1 MTQLS
6 RVWPWSFIEVVW
18 DDATGNGGW
27 EGAKSMVVKKSRV
40 HTFGLLVYLDKEYLI
55 VASSIY
61 WDDEDKE
68 HMLGD
73 KNQIPLAMIR
83 EIYTPLGENPK
94 AKVKL
99 PAKHKSHRSS
109 EKAADGAA

>member
-6 RVWPWSFIEVVW
+6 RIWPWTFIEVVW

-61 WDDEDKE
+61 WDDEEKE

-83 EIYTPLGENPK
+83 EIHTPLGESPK
-94 AKVKL
+94 AKVRL
-99 PAKHKSHRSS
+99 PAKARSKKA
-109 EKAADGAA
+109 EKAPNGGA